1 MYRILDLLTAQEV
14 DECRKIAA
22 AAPFVHGRIT
32 NPHNAAKDNEQLH
45 EQEAYQRSSQLLTQA
60 FGRSEEFAEFAFPV
74 RIAPP
79 LLTRYK
85 PGMKYGAHAD
95 AAYLQMPGQAI
106 RSDIS
111 CTIFLNE
118 PESYEGGALHVRYG
132 DADIRFKL
140 KPGQAILYPSDTFHE
155 VEPVTEGER
164 LVAITFIQSRVPD
177 PFRRYMLFELNELA
191 ALEGLKMDPE
201 NFSRL
206 QLVQA
211 NLLRYWGDK
220 P

>member
-1 MYRILDLLTAQEV
+1 MYRVLQILTDAEV
-14 DECRKIAA
+14 AECKRIAA
-22 AAPFVHGRIT
+22 ATPFVDGRIT
-32 NPHNAAKDNEQLH
+32 NPHNKAKQNEQLH
-45 EQEAYQRSSQLLTQA
+45 EQSAYQRSAKILIDAMT
-60 FGRSEEFAEFAFPV
+60 RSAEFLEFVFPAQ
-74 RIAPP
+74 IAPP
-79 LLTRYK
+79 LLTRYR
-85 PGMKYGAHAD
+85 PGMRYGAHAD
-95 AAYLQMPGQAI
+95 AAYLPLPGGTL

-118 PESYEGGALHVRYG
+118 PDSYEGGALHVRLG
-132 DADIRFKL
+132 DADLRFKL
-140 KPGQAILYPSDTFHE
+140 QPGQAILYPSDTLHE

-177 PFRRYMLFELNELA
+177 PFKRSLLFELNEIA
-191 ALEGLKMDPE
+191 ALEGNNMSPE

-211 NLLRYWGDK
+211 NLLRTWGEM

>member
-95 AAYLQMPGQAI
+95 AAYIQMPGQAI

-177 PFRRYMLFELNELA
+177 PFRRYMLFELKELA

>member
-1 MYRILDLLTAQEV
+1 
-14 DECRKIAA
+14 
-22 AAPFVHGRIT
+22 
-32 NPHNAAKDNEQLH
+32 
-45 EQEAYQRSSQLLTQA
+45 
-60 FGRSEEFAEFAFPV
+60 
-74 RIAPP
+74 
-79 LLTRYK
+79 
-85 PGMKYGAHAD
+85 MKYGAHAD

-118 PESYEGGALHVRYG
+118 PESYEGGALHVLYG

-177 PFRRYMLFELNELA
+177 PFRRYMLFELNEVA
-191 ALEGLKMDPE
+191 ALEGLKMEPE